1 MTKEQREEL
10 EELRR
15 LVEVLREDR
24 EWLMGELVRFVNWC
38 AKEHGSKGE
47 N

>member
-1 MTKEQREEL
+1 MTKEQRKEL
-10 EELRR
+10 EELKRT
-15 LVEVLREDR
+15 VEVLREDR
-24 EWLMGELVRFVNWC
+24 EWLMGELARFANWW